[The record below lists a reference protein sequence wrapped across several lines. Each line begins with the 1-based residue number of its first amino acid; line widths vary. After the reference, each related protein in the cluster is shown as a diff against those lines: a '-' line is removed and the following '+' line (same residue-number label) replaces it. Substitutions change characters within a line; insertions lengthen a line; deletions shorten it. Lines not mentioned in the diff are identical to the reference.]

1 MEIYINVE
9 EISKRFYN
17 IHKHNEFILS
27 GEEIDKKR
35 KGFFNIWSSHMLKC
49 GDSDF
54 GFKSGIYIQYN
65 EMTFL
70 TGRGDDDYFKIDF
83 RWDFEIKN
91 LIYSENKISF
101 ENWGGLKSIKCN
113 NEEIKLVKQFLDFYK
128 SEKKSIEDKEKLE
141 KEKKQRRLEEER
153 KKEERER
160 FEKERIS
167 KEKLEISKS
176 NYLLKLDK
184 DQNGEIDLMDCDS
197 YTKLLNTKQKSIIEI
212 DKTYIQKFVKIS
224 IYIKTKKSNIQE
236 LFKKIKSVKNENE
249 LKELVGLLKN
259 QVHTYNS
266 LIFHSINMI
275 VSLTESDLITFYEIY
290 ECLDQLGVF
299 NSNWENEVSTNLLN
313 INSSIDEVNQSIIN
327 FGHDINTGLRNLMYS
342 INERERKII
351 YSLEKLT
358 YTTQDSFRNLNK
370 SVSDQLF
377 NINSNLNFNNILTGI
392 QTYQMYKIN
401 QNTKRIS

>member
-1 MEIYINVE
+1 MGIYIDDKE
-9 EISKRFYN
+9 LCKRFYN

-27 GEEIDKKR
+27 GEEIERKR
-35 KGFFNIWSSHMLKC
+35 YGFFNIWSSHMLKC
-49 GDSDF
+49 GDSNF
-54 GFKSGIYIQYN
+54 GFKSGIYVKYSTL
-65 EMTFL
+65 TFL
-70 TGRGDDDYFKIDF
+70 TGRGYFDYF
-83 RWDFEIKN
+83 EISLNYHFFLKEE

-101 ENWGGLKSIKCN
+101 ENKSIKCD
-113 NEEIKLVKQFLDFYK
+113 NEEIKLVKQFIDFYK
-128 SEKKSIEDKEKLE
+128 NEKESIENKEKLE

-184 DQNGEIDLMDCDS
+184 DQNGEIDLMECDS
-197 YTKLLNTKQKSIIEI
+197 YIKLLNTKQKSIIEI

-275 VSLTESDLITFYEIY
+275 VSLTDSDLITFYEIY
-290 ECLDQLGVF
+290 ECFDQLGVF

-313 INSSIDEVNQSIIN
+313 INSSINEVNQSIIN
-327 FGHDINTGLRNLMYS
+327 LGHDITTGLRNLMYS

-401 QNTKRIS
+401 QNTKRIG